1 MGLACGKTYE
11 SPTEFPNTLKI
22 MGICRVA
29 HWQLCNVTYF
39 CTSGRL
45 HWLRAT
51 EHIGSDENL
60 LAYGRCRSLARA

>member
-29 HWQLCNVTYF
+29 HGQVGVQTHVHTQLPMSN
-39 CTSGRL
+39 S
-45 HWLRAT
+45 AMS
-51 EHIGSDENL
+51 HIFAHLEDYIG
-60 LAYGRCRSLARA
+60 